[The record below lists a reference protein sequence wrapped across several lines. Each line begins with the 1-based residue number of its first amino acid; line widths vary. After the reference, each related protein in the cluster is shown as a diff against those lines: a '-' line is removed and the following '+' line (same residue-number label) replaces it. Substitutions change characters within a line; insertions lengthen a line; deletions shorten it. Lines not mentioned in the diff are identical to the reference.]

1 MLNCMTFRR
10 SVIYHYLNILQYE
23 NQTGHCC
30 GLASDMQ
37 ICFSSLKN
45 RMELSPKPK
54 KYIIAKMENNIEGKI
69 SFLIKNIVI

>member
-1 MLNCMTFRR
+1 
-10 SVIYHYLNILQYE
+10 
-23 NQTGHCC
+23 
-30 GLASDMQ
+30 MQ

-69 SFLIKNIVI
+69 SSFLIKNSYLII